1 MPVVWR
7 SRGFLNHKRA
17 CFIQKSNNVQHFCEP
32 NPVWNFENFH
42 KKPWGQLIITETTF
56 LRFLNQHGV
65 TESLQGQRGLGD
77 ALGEEFLCTECL
89 CNELLLGTGKPRVL
103 SSHEQPQLTLKTLNL
118 SFPCLCLGC
127 GFLKSLEH
135 TCRTCWL

>member
-1 MPVVWR
+1 MT
-7 SRGFLNHKRA
+7 S
-17 CFIQKSNNVQHFCEP
+17 
-32 NPVWNFENFH
+32 WNFENFH

-89 CNELLLGTGKPRVL
+89 CNELLLRTGKPRVL
-103 SSHEQPQLTLKTLNL
+103 SSHEQPQLTLKTEFILPMSL
-118 SFPCLCLGC
+118 SGM
-127 GFLKSLEH
+127 
-135 TCRTCWL
+135 WLPEEFGAHVQDLLAVAALHSSERSVINQRF